1 MPQLFKIGSYTIYFW
16 SNENEPLEPIHVHIA
31 EGRATA
37 NATKIWITSSGKA
50 LLCNNKSHIPQ
61 KILKKMLRFIEAN
74 SSVIIEKW
82 VEQFNEIRYF
92 CEIWK
97 IWQSSD
103 VGRDEVLVM
112 AKQYSVSKLI
122 LVRLQ

>member
-50 LLCNNKSHIPQ
+50 LLCNNKSHIPK

-92 CEIWK
+92 C
-97 IWQSSD
+97 
-103 VGRDEVLVM
+103 
-112 AKQYSVSKLI
+112 
-122 LVRLQ
+122 